1 MRKSLDI
8 VLGTLDLDLRLTG
21 DHTETCA
28 WCIEKAAI
36 ELLENVRE
44 LATIIV
50 NNHCIVHA

>member
-8 VLGTLDLDLRLTG
+8 VLGTLDLDLGLTG

-28 WCIEKAAI
+28 WGIEKAAI
-36 ELLENVRE
+36 KLLENVRE

-50 NNHCIVHA
+50 NNNCIVHT